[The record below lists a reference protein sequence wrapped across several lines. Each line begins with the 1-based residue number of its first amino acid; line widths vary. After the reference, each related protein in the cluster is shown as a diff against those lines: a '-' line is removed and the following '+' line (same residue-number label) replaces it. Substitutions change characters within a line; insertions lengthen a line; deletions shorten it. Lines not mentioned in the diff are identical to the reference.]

1 MTALDILFNLR
12 QQRRDA
18 HIQPDFVPENALF
31 RALDG
36 SAVENPKQQLNEAFR
51 QGKIRLHRTV
61 NGRSVELID

>member
-1 MTALDILFNLR
+1 MTALDALFNLR

-18 HIQPDFVPENALF
+18 HIHPDFVPEVELF
-31 RALDG
+31 RVLNG
-36 SAVENPKQQLNEAFR
+36 SPVESTKQQLNEAFR